1 MGHTISNM
9 TLNYEELN
17 SGYNN
22 LGFFSKNYG
31 KICDLN
37 VECDI
42 DAKVIGNGNLLFS
55 GAISGFS
62 YGDIQ
67 NCKASGTIDVSSN
80 NDGSVRIGGL
90 VGQCNDGNIFNCS
103 NETIINTNQTS
114 QTQCGGI
121 IGCIDKVV
129 NIEKCF
135 NSGKITINS
144 TSGKIGGIIGYG
156 GAKGMLKNSYNIGS
170 LSAENVEDLQIGGIA
185 GQPYSGG
192 EEINFTIKNVYN
204 NATISI
210 TKNSE
215 SNSHV
220 GGIVGI
226 GRKTLSIENAFG
238 IGNIEINDSNN
249 SNIGGIIGQNE
260 GIINNVYNSININNS
275 ESGNIVG
282 FNTLDGNITNAYY
295 NITGR
300 AYYMNQGKIDSETVM
315 YKEEL
320 PNILDVI
327 NSDNAFK
334 EGKDE
339 NPIFNE

>member
-17 SGYNN
+17 SGYND

-121 IGCIDKVV
+121 IGYIDNVV

-135 NSGKITINS
+135 NSG
-144 TSGKIGGIIGYG
+144 
-156 GAKGMLKNSYNIGS
+156 
-170 LSAENVEDLQIGGIA
+170 
-185 GQPYSGG
+185 
-192 EEINFTIKNVYN
+192 
-204 NATISI
+204 
-210 TKNSE
+210 
-215 SNSHV
+215 
-220 GGIVGI
+220 
-226 GRKTLSIENAFG
+226 
-238 IGNIEINDSNN
+238 
-249 SNIGGIIGQNE
+249 
-260 GIINNVYNSININNS
+260 
-275 ESGNIVG
+275 
-282 FNTLDGNITNAYY
+282 
-295 NITGR
+295 
-300 AYYMNQGKIDSETVM
+300 
-315 YKEEL
+315 
-320 PNILDVI
+320 
-327 NSDNAFK
+327 
-334 EGKDE
+334 
-339 NPIFNE
+339 

>member
-17 SGYNN
+17 SGYND

-31 KICDLN
+31 KIYDLN

-42 DAKVIGNGNLLFS
+42 DAKVVGNGNMLFV

-62 YGDIQ
+62 SGDIQ
-67 NCKASGTIDVSSN
+67 NCKASGTIDISSN
-80 NDGSVRIGGL
+80 NDGGVRIGGL
-90 VGQCNDGNIFNCS
+90 VGQCNDGVFLNCS

-114 QTQCGGI
+114 QTCCGGI
-121 IGCIDKVV
+121 VGWIDSVV

-144 TSGKIGGIIGYG
+144 TSGKIGGIIGYS

-185 GQPYSGG
+185 GHPYSGG
-192 EEINFTIKNVYN
+192 NEINFTIKNVYN

-215 SNSHV
+215 SHSDV
-220 GGIVGI
+220 GGIVGF
-226 GRKTLSIENAFG
+226 GRKTLSIENALG

-282 FNTLDGNITNAYY
+282 FNTLEGNITNAYY

-320 PNILDVI
+320 PTILNVI

-334 EGKDE
+334 EGEDE